1 MTRRFISIF
10 TALLA
15 ALIVFSA
22 ILPVSGALAASVQ
35 TAKTDDSAEISVL
48 PQKSAADAASI
59 SANPAFLSGP
69 GQVTISITLKN
80 TSGAARQQMR
90 IEDAPSV
97 REPSEPTPE
106 PTAEPTD
113 APTPTPQPG
122 GGVYTNVSIV
132 NTYGVS
138 FNTSDVPAGESRTF
152 TGTMNVTQEQIGETL
167 RFTLAWFD
175 TATQTA
181 GSRELTLV
189 ISRADTAY
197 LKLSRSVDKSIASAG
212 DIVKL
217 TYTMINTG
225 AKTLNSITLV
235 DKNVAGTQAML
246 PAFSLAPGESRVF
259 TYEYTMRTSTVTSKP
274 TVSFVPEGSTNALSV
289 TLSGLTIGLINA
301 QLTKTVEIGTPTPAG
316 VEFTLY
322 LTNNGNQSLNSLTVT
337 DDLGAVVQSGFSLAI
352 GESKTI
358 KYFVKNP
365 DAVRYVVFNITGV
378 YSSGIVFK
386 DNTKSYTVHP
396 YIDPTTLGL
405 EFRAEIRTQLNRENI
420 IGLTFSVT
428 NTGSTPYTD
437 VILTEKEL
445 DYEIHRIAVLEPN
458 SGAQT
463 FNIDL
468 NVGGERDLAFF
479 LTALDASGNTHTF
492 EAHLTAKY
500 IDADGTVPDEP
511 PVTDGVTVV
520 DDPNIGSKLDGML
533 TKTGSALK
541 VWYSILIIVAA
552 AALIAIIALAAV
564 EINKRKNGGAPKKPS
579 RRQRKTDDEV
589 DESDFNDSDIE

>member
-1 MTRRFISIF
+1 M
-10 TALLA
+10 
-15 ALIVFSA
+15 
-22 ILPVSGALAASVQ
+22 
-35 TAKTDDSAEISVL
+35 
-48 PQKSAADAASI
+48 
-59 SANPAFLSGP
+59 
-69 GQVTISITLKN
+69 
-80 TSGAARQQMR
+80 
-90 IEDAPSV
+90 
-97 REPSEPTPE
+97 
-106 PTAEPTD
+106 
-113 APTPTPQPG
+113 
-122 GGVYTNVSIV
+122 YTNVSII

-167 RFTLAWFD
+167 RFTVAWFD

-225 AKTLNSITLV
+225 AKNLNSIILV

-301 QLTKTVEIGTPTPAG
+301 QLTKTVEIGTPTPDG

-337 DDLGAVVQSGFSLAI
+337 DDLGTVVQSGFSLAI

-358 KYFVKNP
+358 KYFVRNP
-365 DAVRYVVFNITGV
+365 EAVRYVVFNITGV

-386 DNTKSYTVHP
+386 DNTKSYTVRP
-396 YIDPTTLGL
+396 YIDP
-405 EFRAEIRTQLNRENI
+405 
-420 IGLTFSVT
+420 S
-428 NTGSTPYTD
+428 
-437 VILTEKEL
+437 
-445 DYEIHRIAVLEPN
+445 N
-458 SGAQT
+458 S
-463 FNIDL
+463 
-468 NVGGERDLAFF
+468 R
-479 LTALDASGNTHTF
+479 
-492 EAHLTAKY
+492 
-500 IDADGTVPDEP
+500 P
-511 PVTDGVTVV
+511 
-520 DDPNIGSKLDGML
+520 
-533 TKTGSALK
+533 
-541 VWYSILIIVAA
+541 
-552 AALIAIIALAAV
+552 
-564 EINKRKNGGAPKKPS
+564 
-579 RRQRKTDDEV
+579 
-589 DESDFNDSDIE
+589 

>member
-1 MTRRFISIF
+1 MTRRKFSIF
-10 TALLA
+10 TALFA
-15 ALIVFSA
+15 ALIAFAAV
-22 ILPVSGALAASVQ
+22 LPVSTGFAANAQ
-35 TAKTDDSAEISVL
+35 TVHGNSAEITVL
-48 PQKSAADAASI
+48 PAKNGTDAASI

-69 GQVTISITLKN
+69 GQVTVSITLRN
-80 TSGAARQQMR
+80 PGGAAGQGLDDTATGSL
-90 IEDAPSV
+90 IK
-97 REPSEPTPE
+97 EPSESTPAPEPTPE
-106 PTAEPTD
+106 PEPST
-113 APTPTPQPG
+113 QPG
-122 GGVYTNVSIV
+122 GGVYTNVSII

-152 TGTMNVTQEQIGETL
+152 TGTMNVAQEQIGETL
-167 RFTLAWFD
+167 RFTIAWFD

-225 AKTLNSITLV
+225 AKNLNSIILV

-301 QLTKTVEIGTPTPAG
+301 QLTKTVEIGTPTPDG

-337 DDLGAVVQSGFSLAI
+337 DDLGTVVQSGFSLAI

-358 KYFVKNP
+358 KYFVRNP
-365 DAVRYVVFNITGV
+365 EAVRYVVFNITGV

-386 DNTKSYTVHP
+386 DNTKSYTVRP

-405 EFRAEIRTQLNRENI
+405 EFRAEVRTQLNRENI
-420 IGLTFSVT
+420 IGLTFTVT

-437 VILTEKEL
+437 VVLTEKEL
-445 DYEIHRIAVLEPN
+445 DYEIHKIAVLEPN
-458 SGAQT
+458 SGAQS

-468 NVGGERDLAFF
+468 NVGGERDLVFF
-479 LTALDASGNTHTF
+479 LTALDASGNTHLF

-500 IDADGTVPDEP
+500 IDAEGTVPNEP
-511 PVTDGVTVV
+511 PATGGVTVV

-541 VWYSILIIVAA
+541 VWYSILIIIAA
-552 AALIAIIALAAV
+552 VALIAIIALAAV
-564 EINKRKNGGAPKKPS
+564 EIYKRKNGGNAKKAP
-579 RRQRKTDDEV
+579 RRRAQEDDE
-589 DESDFNDSDIE
+589 D